1 MNTVMSNASGSGV
14 PFNCQNWLALGVVIF
29 TETDIDDVLQQIGL
43 KTSGNQEE
51 WREANKEKIIALRKA
66 GLSVKAISRL
76 LCVTTYGVKVVLRN
90 AGYLKWV

>member
-14 PFNCQNWLALGVVIF
+14 PFNYQNWLALGVVIF
-29 TETDIDDVLQQIGL
+29 TEIEIDDALQQIGL

-51 WREANKEKIIALRKA
+51 WREANKEKIIALRKV
-66 GLSVKAISRL
+66 GLSVKAISRR

>member
-29 TETDIDDVLQQIGL
+29 TEIEIDEVLQQIGL

-66 GLSVKAISRL
+66 GLTIKAISRR
-76 LCVTTYGVKVVLRN
+76 LCVTTYGVKMVLRN
-90 AGYLKWV
+90 AGYLKCS

>member
-51 WREANKEKIIALRKA
+51 WREENKEKIIALRKA
-66 GLSVKAISRL
+66 GLSVKAISRR

>member
-29 TETDIDDVLQQIGL
+29 TEIDIDDALQQIGL

-66 GLSVKAISRL
+66 GLNVKAISRR

>member
-1 MNTVMSNASGSGV
+1 M
-14 PFNCQNWLALGVVIF
+14 IF
-29 TETDIDDVLQQIGL
+29 TEIEIDDALQQIGL

-51 WREANKEKIIALRKA
+51 WREANKEKIIALRKVS
-66 GLSVKAISRL
+66 LSVKAISRR

>member
-1 MNTVMSNASGSGV
+1 MNTVMSNASGSGA

-66 GLSVKAISRL
+66 GLSVKAISRR

>member
-29 TETDIDDVLQQIGL
+29 TETDIDDALQQIGL

-51 WREANKEKIIALRKA
+51 WREANKEKNHCIKKSRFKRK
-66 GLSVKAISRL
+66 G
-76 LCVTTYGVKVVLRN
+76 N
-90 AGYLKWV
+90 

>member
-29 TETDIDDVLQQIGL
+29 TETDIDDVLQQIDL

-66 GLSVKAISRL
+66 GLSVKAISRR

-90 AGYLKWV
+90 AGYLKWG

>member
-43 KTSGNQEE
+43 KTTETKKNGGKRIKKKS
-51 WREANKEKIIALRKA
+51 LH
-66 GLSVKAISRL
+66 
-76 LCVTTYGVKVVLRN
+76 
-90 AGYLKWV
+90 

>member
-66 GLSVKAISRL
+66 GLSVKAISRR

>member
-29 TETDIDDVLQQIGL
+29 TEIEIDEVLQQIGL

-66 GLSVKAISRL
+66 GLTVKAISRR
-76 LCVTTYGVKVVLRN
+76 LCVTTYGVKTVLRN
-90 AGYLKWV
+90 AGYLKCS

>member
-66 GLSVKAISRL
+66 GLSVKAISRR

-90 AGYLKWV
+90 AGYLK

>member
-14 PFNCQNWLALGVVIF
+14 PFNCQNLLALGVVIF
-29 TETDIDDVLQQIGL
+29 TEIEIDDALQQIGL

-66 GLSVKAISRL
+66 GLSVKAISRR

>member
-29 TETDIDDVLQQIGL
+29 TEIDIDEALQQIGL

-66 GLSVKAISRL
+66 GLSIKAISRR
-76 LCVTTYGVKVVLRN
+76 LCVTAYGVKVVLRN

>member
-29 TETDIDDVLQQIGL
+29 TEIEIDDALQQIGL

-66 GLSVKAISRL
+66 GLSVKAISRR

-90 AGYLKWV
+90 AWYLKWV

>member
-1 MNTVMSNASGSGV
+1 MNTVMSNASSSGV

-29 TETDIDDVLQQIGL
+29 TETDIDDALQQIGL
-43 KTSGNQEE
+43 KTIGNQEE

-66 GLSVKAISRL
+66 GLSVKAISRR

-90 AGYLKWV
+90 VGYLKWV

>member
-1 MNTVMSNASGSGV
+1 MNAVMSNASGSGV

-29 TETDIDDVLQQIGL
+29 TEIDIDDALQQIGL

-51 WREANKEKIIALRKA
+51 WREANKEKIIALIKA
-66 GLSVKAISRL
+66 GLSVKAISRR

>member
-29 TETDIDDVLQQIGL
+29 TETEIDDALQQIGL

-51 WREANKEKIIALRKA
+51 WREANKGKIIALRKA
-66 GLSVKAISRL
+66 GLSVKAISRR

>member
-29 TETDIDDVLQQIGL
+29 TEIEIDEALQQIGL
-43 KTSGNQEE
+43 KISGNQEE

-66 GLSVKAISRL
+66 GLTVKAISLR
-76 LCVTTYGVKVVLRN
+76 LCVTTYGVKTVLRN
-90 AGYLKWV
+90 AGYL

>member
-51 WREANKEKIIALRKA
+51 WWETNKEKIIALRKA
-66 GLSVKAISRL
+66 GLSVKAISRR